1 MEPIAHIRTDFSTK
15 FGVPR
20 QAGLVPALRGRVVF
34 APDYRNPD
42 ALRGLEGFSH
52 VWLIWEFSEAKRE
65 QWSPTVRPPRLGG
78 NVRMGVFATRSPFR
92 PNPIGLSCVKLE
104 GIVSDPALGPVL
116 EVSGADL
123 MDGTPILDIKP
134 YLPYCDSHPEASSG
148 FTGTQTPNLPYH
160 ISLATYPLEMENEVL
175 ANVKKVASEFS
186 QVEMHLSHIGM
197 FAGGQVLFAAP
208 ERNPELDKLQE
219 ACQMGVPQQYGFTP
233 HTTILIDDPEVVHAA
248 LPTFVKCFRP
258 MTGRITRLHLCA
270 FWPTREIAALELKA

>member
-1 MEPIAHIRTDFSTK
+1 MAESFLCLMADLDE
-15 FGVPR
+15 GV
-20 QAGLVPALRGRVVF
+20 QKNMTAWYEELQKAGL
-34 APDYRNPD
+34 
-42 ALRGLEGFSH
+42 
-52 VWLIWEFSEAKRE
+52 
-65 QWSPTVRPPRLGG
+65 T
-78 NVRMGVFATRSPFR
+78 
-92 PNPIGLSCVKLE
+92 
-104 GIVSDPALGPVL
+104 
-116 EVSGADL
+116 
-123 MDGTPILDIKP
+123 GTPT
-134 YLPYCDSHPEASSG
+134 S
-148 FTGTQTPNLPYH
+148 NLPYH

-219 ACQMGVPQQYGFTP
+219 ACQMGVPQQYPFTP

-258 MTGRITRLHLCA
+258 MTGKITRLHLCA

>member
-1 MEPIAHIRTDFSTK
+1 MAESF
-15 FGVPR
+15 
-20 QAGLVPALRGRVVF
+20 LCL
-34 APDYRNPD
+34 
-42 ALRGLEGFSH
+42 
-52 VWLIWEFSEAKRE
+52 
-65 QWSPTVRPPRLGG
+65 
-78 NVRMGVFATRSPFR
+78 M
-92 PNPIGLSCVKLE
+92 
-104 GIVSDPALGPVL
+104 
-116 EVSGADL
+116 ADL
-123 MDGTPILDIKP
+123 DEGVQKNMTAWYEELQK
-134 YLPYCDSHPEASSG
+134 AG

-175 ANVKKVASEFS
+175 ANVKEVASEFS
-186 QVEMHLSHIGM
+186 QVEVHLSHIGM

-248 LPTFVKCFRP
+248 LPTIVKSFRP